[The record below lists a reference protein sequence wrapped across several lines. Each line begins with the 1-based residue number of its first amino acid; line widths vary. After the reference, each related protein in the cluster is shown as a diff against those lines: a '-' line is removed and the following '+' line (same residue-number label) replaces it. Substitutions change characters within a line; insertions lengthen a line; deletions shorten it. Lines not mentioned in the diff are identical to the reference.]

1 MHIQHTGVLYD
12 RHVDQ
17 LNYAKDY
24 LVTVLKHPEYIFN
37 NVTVYN
43 NNCVIGDLYLIISV
57 LVGVDF
63 S

>member
-24 LVTVLKHPEYIFN
+24 LVTVLKHQEYIFN
-37 NVTVYN
+37 NVTVQ
-43 NNCVIGDLYLIISV
+43 
-57 LVGVDF
+57 
-63 S
+63 